1 MTGRV
6 NKEKQ
11 TQAEAPTE
19 TATKQTGSKHTIR
32 KKKQT
37 NKQTNKEKAERR
49 RIKKDERAGKH
60 KDQTGVGK
68 GIAR

>member
-1 MTGRV
+1 MTRRV

-11 TQAEAPTE
+11 EQAEAPTE

-37 NKQTNKEKAERR
+37 NKQTIKEKAKEQENTRT
-49 RIKKDERAGKH
+49 KQA
-60 KDQTGVGK
+60 
-68 GIAR
+68 

>member
-1 MTGRV
+1 MTRRV

-11 TQAEAPTE
+11 EQAEAPTE

-37 NKQTNKEKAERR
+37 NKQTKKRQNADVEKKTKEQENTRTKQA
-49 RIKKDERAGKH
+49 
-60 KDQTGVGK
+60 
-68 GIAR
+68 

>member
-1 MTGRV
+1 MTRGV

-11 TQAEAPTE
+11 EQAEAPTE
-19 TATKQTGSKHTIR
+19 TATKQTGSKNTIR

-49 RIKKDERAGKH
+49 RRKRDERAGKH
-60 KDQTGVGK
+60 KDQTSVGK
-68 GIAR
+68 RIAR